1 MWDPS
6 FPTRNLA
13 HTPWTGRKSQSL
25 NHQESPDVIFYTSVS
40 FVSCYQSLSVNPA
53 KENSGMECCTGV
65 RTAPFC
71 SQLSPSSV
79 CDPGQDP
86 PWPWHLACTSV
97 RGGSGTSW
105 LQQHI
110 SVPPSCGY
118 RSSDFMER
126 GGSSRSCCLWLS
138 QGSSNLGTAPML
150 SAFCSEASL
159 VGVPSRLSLLSSPFG
174 DVTSHLPVLDGDGW
188 MPNVCSEEAPSF
200 PSARHLS
207 PGSGVGCLWSD
218 LWAARDVL
226 PAAIDHPCC
235 VSPSFLIPKGQ
246 RQCLLCQSWSLTDGG
261 GELTM

>member
-65 RTAPFC
+65 RMAPFC

-79 CDPGQDP
+79 RDPGQDP
-86 PWPWHLACTSV
+86 PWPWHLACTPV

-118 RSSDFMER
+118 RSSDSEGDQVAAAVCDFPR
-126 GGSSRSCCLWLS
+126 ALPTWARPPCCLRF
-138 QGSSNLGTAPML
+138 A
-150 SAFCSEASL
+150 
-159 VGVPSRLSLLSSPFG
+159 VK
-174 DVTSHLPVLDGDGW
+174 PV
-188 MPNVCSEEAPSF
+188 V
-200 PSARHLS
+200 
-207 PGSGVGCLWSD
+207 
-218 LWAARDVL
+218 
-226 PAAIDHPCC
+226 
-235 VSPSFLIPKGQ
+235 
-246 RQCLLCQSWSLTDGG
+246 
-261 GELTM
+261 